1 MENSEQEL
9 MYKLSMFEQ
18 QIQQVQQQMQAV
30 EQAIEEMNFL
40 NKGLDELIGSK
51 DKEILAPIGRG
62 IYAKTKL
69 LSEELIVDVGE
80 KNFVK
85 KSIPDTKRIITE
97 QIEKLGEAQK
107 DLEKTME
114 EINSDLTKTMNE
126 AIVKKKGEKEKETCG
141 GGEEDCGC
149 EEESCDCSEDC
160 ECGK

>member
-1 MENSEQEL
+1 MENLEQEL
-9 MYKLSMFEQ
+9 MYKLSLFEQ

-40 NKGLDELIGSK
+40 NKGLDELVGSK

-62 IYAKTKL
+62 IYANAKL
-69 LSEELIVDVGE
+69 LSEELLVDIGD

-85 KSIPDTKRIITE
+85 KSIPDTKKIISE

-114 EINSDLTKTMNE
+114 EINQDLTKTMND
-126 AIVKKKGEKEKETCG
+126 AIVKGKGKFG
-141 GGEEDCGC
+141 G
-149 EEESCDCSEDC
+149 
-160 ECGK
+160 KV

>member
-1 MENSEQEL
+1 MENLEQEL
-9 MYKLSMFEQ
+9 MYKLSLFEQ

-40 NKGLDELIGSK
+40 NKGLDELVGSK

-62 IYAKTKL
+62 IYANAKL
-69 LSEELIVDVGE
+69 LSEELLVDIGD

-85 KSIPDTKRIITE
+85 KSIPDTKKIISE

-114 EINSDLTKTMNE
+114 EINQDLTKTMNE
-126 AIVKKKGEKEKETCG
+126 VIVKGKGKFG
-141 GGEEDCGC
+141 G
-149 EEESCDCSEDC
+149 
-160 ECGK
+160 KV